1 LLAYILRRLI
11 LLPVVLWG
19 LTLLI
24 FGVSMLL
31 TPEQR
36 LATYIRDPAEL
47 QGGPE
52 EMRRVIEKYGLDQPF
67 YVQYGRWLVGI
78 LQGNLGWSQSTSMPV
93 SEAISRFFPASAEL
107 ALLACIPTVLG
118 GIWLGTLAASHHD
131 QLLDHMSRLF
141 AIAGLSLPSFVF
153 ALLALM
159 IFYGRLSWFPP
170 GRLSIWA
177 LAVVNS
183 VRFRPYT
190 GMHLLDALLNGNLP
204 ILYDALR
211 HLVLPVVTLAYL
223 HWALL
228 LRVTRSSMLETLR
241 QDYVTTAR
249 GKGVCEKRVVK
260 HHARRNAL
268 LPVTTVAGTMVSM
281 MIGGVVITETVFN
294 YNGLGRFAALAAQQ
308 LDMPAVL
315 GFALLF
321 GFVVIAT
328 NLVVDLVYAYLDPR
342 VKLG

>member
-1 LLAYILRRLI
+1 
-11 LLPVVLWG
+11 
-19 LTLLI
+19 
-24 FGVSMLL
+24 M
-31 TPEQR
+31 Q
-36 LATYIRDPAEL
+36 
-47 QGGPE
+47 
-52 EMRRVIEKYGLDQPF
+52 RVIAKYGLDQPF
-67 YVQYGRWLVGI
+67 YAQYGRWLAGI
-78 LQGNLGWSQSTSMPV
+78 LHGNLGWSQSTSMPV

-107 ALLACIPTVLG
+107 ALLACIPTIFG

-131 QLLDHMSRLF
+131 RLLDHMSRLF

-153 ALLALM
+153 ALFALM
-159 IFYGRLSWFPP
+159 IFYGRFSWFPP

-177 LAVVNS
+177 IEVVNS
-183 VRFRPYT
+183 AQFRTYT
-190 GMHLLDALLNGNLP
+190 GMHLLDALLNGNLA

-249 GKGVCEKRVVK
+249 GKGVREDRVIK

-294 YNGLGRFAALAAQQ
+294 YNGLGRFAAVAAQQ

-321 GFVVIAT
+321 GSVVISA